1 MSQYCNRPIAGK
13 KLTHTDPPTAENV
26 VVPYDNTTRGVA
38 MNSNMASSDPE
49 TQYQRLKLMQN
60 TVRVPSSLYS
70 MNAGALNVG
79 TQSQTGDTPV
89 HWNQMSDRPIA
100 HIQTQRYSM
109 KSSVSVRPGN
119 MSPGGIGCDIKHNS
133 YDRYLA
139 RIKAAGPLRKE
150 NLTIDF
156 GRTNPPFDPANPVY
170 GGKTVKTSIGES
182 RCGCGATLSPDI
194 LSFQFYYD
202 IDESLANEPPSYFEE
217 RLPFRTDD
225 GALTYLVTVTK
236 DGLRITIDMQ
246 YSFVDDGTTTDGLS
260 FNVPGKDLVGFYN
273 TTDGLTIGAFGSIP
287 LSRAGHQF
295 EGLLV
300 LPSFSSPPSGF
311 VRVTASNVPI
321 ILENTSLEYCFANVQ
336 DFNGQDDIIMNME
349 VSKSNNTS
357 FMFYKSAYNPTT
369 FSLNITNIYDLEG
382 MFQETSVF
390 DPTEFT
396 MYSDLIY
403 DLPTTTQLVSTTLP
417 TNKVIQRMRQ
427 LSKLV
432 APKAVRARPV
442 PKKPVVV
449 KKVTALLKKALTF
462 KGTKFTYF
470 NPNAQIQAA
479 VRLARAT
486 EEPISVGEDMSE
498 MFYDCIA
505 FNPDPA
511 TFAFFAVPTKLDY
524 IYFNA
529 QEFNGDLQNTVANY
543 VETMD
548 YAFAGATV
556 FGSNDNTGL
565 TEWDLATVTSTV
577 NVFSNTSIEPQL
589 VPNYFAFW
597 YSFVYTG
604 TTPLS
609 DQDVIDR
616 IPLEQSGF
624 FTVNTPTV
632 TRTSVSDGTEYL
644 VQFNFKYDDNGT
656 MNDGLTFNVSGKNLV
671 SFYNTNT
678 TQINIVKF
686 GWIPLSRGGSQFAGL
701 TVPILFTDSTD
712 TTAVPSI
719 LPNTSLASC
728 FEGVPQFNQ
737 NISNWD
743 TKNAVNMS
751 SMFKNA
757 TTFNQNI
764 SNWNVS
770 NVFLSTDFA
779 VGATAFLAQNKPSF
793 TLQADFVYSF
803 IYTGLET
810 VNYADYLPII
820 NGNNS
825 FTNITTR
832 IDSSPS
838 KEITVF
844 ITFDNFTDNGT
855 TIDGL
860 SFNNVQEFY
869 GQNNCSLVNILKFG
883 NIPLSRAGFQ
893 FYNVNN
899 IVITTTDSPQILP
912 NTLMTG
918 FIANTNF
925 NSPISNWAITTN
937 VTNMSFMFW
946 YALAFNQDISS
957 WVVSNVTNMESMFDG
972 ALVFNAN
979 IAGWNTVN
987 VTNMKRMFYNAVA
1000 FNRNL
1005 STWNVSNVTNYV
1017 DFATGSSI
1025 TNPPNFV

>member
-1 MSQYCNRPIAGK
+1 MSQYCNRPIAGN
-13 KLTHTDPPTAENV
+13 KLQSTPPPTPENV
-26 VVPYDNTTRGVA
+26 VVPYDNSTRGVA

-60 TVRVPSSLYS
+60 TVRVSSSLYS

-109 KSSVSVRPGN
+109 KSSVAVRPGN

-150 NLTIDF
+150 NLSIDF

-182 RCGCGATLSPDI
+182 NCGCGPKMGPDV
-194 LSFQFYYD
+194 LSFQYYYN
-202 IDESLANEPPSYFEE
+202 IDPLFANQPASYFEQF
-217 RLPFRTDD
+217 LPFRTDD
-225 GALTYLVTVTK
+225 GAFTYLANATK
-236 DGLRITIDMQ
+236 QGLTITIDMQ
-246 YSFVDDGTTTDGLS
+246 YSFLDDGTTTDGLT
-260 FNVPGKDLVGFYN
+260 FNVPGKDLISFYN
-273 TTDGLTIGAFGSIP
+273 TTTGLTMGAFGSIP

-300 LPSFSSPPSGF
+300 LPPFSSPPSGF

-396 MYSDLIY
+396 MYSDFIY
-403 DLPTTTQLVSTTLP
+403 ELPTTTQLVSATQP
-417 TNKVIQRMRQ
+417 TNKVIQRMRN

-432 APKAVRARPV
+432 APKAAKPV

-449 KKVTALLKKALTF
+449 KKVTAMLKKALTF

-470 NPNAQIQAA
+470 NPNAQIQAS

-486 EEPISVGEDMSE
+486 AEPISVGEDMTE
-498 MFYDCIA
+498 MFYDCIN
-505 FNPDPA
+505 FNPNPA
-511 TFAFFAVPTKLDY
+511 TFTFTAVPIKLDY
-524 IYFNA
+524 IFFNA
-529 QEFNGDLQNTVANY
+529 KLFNGNLENVVANY
-543 VETMD
+543 VESMD
-548 YAFAGATV
+548 YAFAGATN
-556 FGSNDNTGL
+556 FGNNNNSSLED
-565 TEWDLATVTSTV
+565 WDLVSVTSTV
-577 NVFSNTSIEPQL
+577 NVFSNSDMQPEFMPS
-589 VPNYFAFW
+589 YFAFW

-604 TTPLS
+604 STQLTDTEVMNIIP
-609 DQDVIDR
+609 VIR
-616 IPLEQSGF
+616 TSA
-624 FTVNTPTV
+624 FTMKDPTV
-632 TRTSVSDGTEYL
+632 TRTSVSGGMEYL
-644 VQFNFKYDDNGT
+644 VQFNFKYNDDGT
-656 MNDGLTFNVSGKNLV
+656 TKDGLSFNIPGLV

-678 TQINIVKF
+678 ASINIIKF
-686 GWIPLSRGGSQFAGL
+686 GWIPLSREGSQFAGL
-701 TVPILFTDSTD
+701 TVPLYFTD
-712 TTAVPSI
+712 TTDPTYVPSI
-719 LPNTSLASC
+719 LPTTSLASC
-728 FEGVPQFNQ
+728 FEGATQFNE
-737 NISNWD
+737 NIVKWD
-743 TKNAVNMS
+743 TKNAISMS
-751 SMFKNA
+751 SMFTNA

-764 SNWNVS
+764 RNWNVS
-770 NVFLSTDFA
+770 NVLFYADFA
-779 VGATAFLAQNKPSF
+779 VGATAFLLQNQPSF

-803 IYTGLET
+803 IYTGLDT
-810 VNYADYLPII
+810 VDYEDYLPII

-825 FTNITTR
+825 FTNITTS
-832 IDSSPS
+832 IESSPS
-838 KEITVF
+838 KEITVY
-844 ITFDNFTDNGT
+844 ITFDSFTDNGT

-860 SFNNVQEFY
+860 SFNNVQVFY
-869 GQNNCSLVNILKFG
+869 GQDNCSLVNILKFG
-883 NIPLSRAGFQ
+883 DIPLSRAGFQ
-893 FYNVNN
+893 FYNVTN
-899 IVITTTDSPQILP
+899 IVITATDSPQILP

-918 FIANTNF
+918 FIANTYF

-957 WVVSNVTNMESMFDG
+957 WVVTNVTNMESMFDG
-972 ALVFNAN
+972 AIVFNAN
-979 IAGWNTVN
+979 IAEWDTPN
-987 VTNMKRMFYNAVA
+987 VTNMKRMFYNASV
-1000 FNRNL
+1000 FNRDL
-1005 STWNVSNVTNYV
+1005 STWNVPNVTNYV
-1017 DFATGSSI
+1017 EFATGSSI
-1025 TNPPNFV
+1025 TNLPPFV

>member
-1 MSQYCNRPIAGK
+1 MSQYCNRQVAGK
-13 KLTHTDPPTAENV
+13 KLKSTPPPTTENV
-26 VVPYDNTTRGVA
+26 VVPYDNSTRCVA

-79 TQSQTGDTPV
+79 TQSQTGESSI

-100 HIQTQRYSM
+100 HIQTARYSM

-119 MSPGGIGCDIKHNS
+119 LSPGGIGCDIKHNS

-139 RIKAAGPLRKE
+139 RIKAAGPLRKD

-156 GRTNPPFDPANPVY
+156 GQTNPPFDPANPVY

-182 RCGCGATLSPDI
+182 SCGCGPMLSPDI
-194 LSFQFYYD
+194 LSLQFFYY
-202 IDESLANEPPSYFEE
+202 IDTSLANQPPSYFEQF
-217 RLPFRTDD
+217 LPFRSSD

-236 DGLRITIDMQ
+236 DGLRITIDLQ
-246 YSFVDDGTTTDGLS
+246 YSFVDNGTTTDGLS
-260 FNVPGKDLVGFYN
+260 FNVPGKDLISFYN
-273 TTDGLTIGAFGSIP
+273 TTTGLTMGAFGSIP

-295 EGLLV
+295 EGLHV
-300 LPSFSSPPSGF
+300 LPLFSNPPGLSRAT
-311 VRVTASNVPI
+311 VPNVPI
-321 ILENTSLEYCFANVQ
+321 ILDNTSLAYCFANVQ
-336 DFNGQDDIIMNME
+336 DFNGQSDIIMNME
-349 VSKSNNTS
+349 VTKSINTS
-357 FMFYKSAYNPTT
+357 YMFYKSGYNPTT
-369 FSLNITNIYDLEG
+369 FSLNITNIYELEG
-382 MFQETSVF
+382 MFQETSEF

-396 MYSDLIY
+396 MYSDPIY
-403 DLPTTTQLVSTTLP
+403 DLPTIAQIARTTQP
-417 TNKVIQRMRQ
+417 TNRTIQRMHN
-427 LSKLV
+427 LSNLV
-432 APKAVRARPV
+432 APKAVKPV

-470 NPNAQIQAA
+470 NPNAQIQATT
-479 VRLARAT
+479 RLSKAT
-486 EEPISVGEDMSE
+486 AEPISVGEDMSE
-498 MFYDCIA
+498 MFYDCIK
-505 FNPDPA
+505 FNPDPD

-548 YAFAGATV
+548 YAFAGATE
-556 FGSNDNTGL
+556 FGSNDNIGL
-565 TEWDLATVTSTV
+565 TEWDLASVTSTV

-604 TTPLS
+604 SSPLS
-609 DQDVIDR
+609 DQDVINV
-616 IPLEQSGF
+616 IPLQQSGF
-624 FTVNTPTV
+624 FTVNTPTISSQ
-632 TRTSVSDGTEYL
+632 SVLGGTEYL

-656 MNDGLTFNVSGKNLV
+656 MNDGLTFKVSGKNLV

-678 TQINIVKF
+678 IRINIVKF
-686 GWIPLSRGGSQFAGL
+686 GWIPLSRGGFQFAGL
-701 TVPILFTDSTD
+701 TVPIVFTDTTG

-719 LPNTSLASC
+719 LPTTSLASC
-728 FEGVPQFNQ
+728 FEGAVQFNE
-737 NISNWD
+737 NISMWD
-743 TKNAVNMS
+743 TKNATNMS

-764 SNWNVS
+764 RNWNVS
-770 NVFLSTDFA
+770 NVLIYNDFA
-779 VGATAFLAQNKPSF
+779 TGATAFLPQNQPVF
-793 TLQADFVYSF
+793 QLQANFVYSF

-825 FTNITTR
+825 FTNLTTR
-832 IDSSPS
+832 IESSPS
-838 KEITVF
+838 KEITVY
-844 ITFDNFTDNGT
+844 ITFDSFTDNGT
-855 TIDGL
+855 TMDGL
-860 SFNNVQEFY
+860 SFNNVHEFY

-883 NIPLSRAGFQ
+883 GIPLSRGGFQ
-893 FYNVNN
+893 FFSVTN
-899 IVITTTDSPQILP
+899 IVLTATDSPQILP
-912 NTLMTG
+912 NTLLTG

-925 NSPISNWAITTN
+925 NTPINNWALTN

-946 YALAFNQDISS
+946 YALAFNQDISLLN
-957 WVVSNVTNMESMFDG
+957 VSNVTNMESMFDG
-972 ALVFNAN
+972 ALVFNVN
-979 IAGWNTVN
+979 ISGWNTSN
-987 VTNMKRMFYNAVA
+987 VTNMKRMFYNATA
-1000 FNRNL
+1000 FNRDL

-1017 DFATGSSI
+1017 DFATGSGI
-1025 TNPPNFV
+1025 TNPPVFI